1 MSETGRDLG
10 ILYDGPHHGGVFDLR
25 GPLEVP
31 PLTAAEMQALGAY
44 QRRADLERSS
54 IYRRLTPRIRQ
65 LTGALAHEPAD
76 DAPRV
81 PDHPFVRVLSWNI
94 ERGTRLPGVKE
105 LLAEHPLAREADI
118 ILLNE
123 VDRGLA
129 RSGNRDVC
137 LELARH
143 LRLHMVFG
151 NGYLALA
158 PGPLPEGQ
166 MESTNQ
172 VGMHGNAILSRHPM
186 LQAECFSVPVTSD
199 RHDCPD
205 RRLGHKKGLWA
216 RVLTPAGP
224 LAVASIH
231 LDSNTSPERR
241 GWQMQGV
248 LRHLQRRGVTE
259 RILLGGDL
267 NTSTFDFS
275 SMAALVRDVAGKL
288 VKGGPR
294 GIMDDCR
301 HPERRH
307 ERPLFDALE
316 ASGFTWRELNPQTV
330 ETCRFEVEELE
341 DACAVMSFPP
351 APVIRA
357 IAWYLRHLGGVA
369 PFKLDWFAGRGLRP
383 VGEPAVLHRPTFDGH
398 RVSDHDPVLVDVAW

>member
-1 MSETGRDLG
+1 MSQRDLG
-10 ILYDGPHHGGVFDLR
+10 ILYDGPTHRRVVDLS

-31 PLTAAEMQALGAY
+31 PLTATEMRALGAY
-44 QRRADLERSS
+44 QRRVDLERSS
-54 IYRRLTPRIRQ
+54 IYRRLKPRIRQ
-65 LTGALAHEPAD
+65 LTGALAYQPAQD
-76 DAPRV
+76 PPRV
-81 PDHPFVRVLSWNI
+81 PDHPFVRVVSWNI
-94 ERGTRLPGVKE
+94 ERGTRLPGVTA
-105 LLAEHPLAREADI
+105 LFAEHPEARDADI

-137 LELARH
+137 LELAR
-143 LRLHMVFG
+143 RLDMHMLFG

-158 PGPLPEGQ
+158 PWPLPQGQ
-166 MESTNQ
+166 TGETNQ
-172 VGMHGNAILSRHPM
+172 LGMHGNAILSRHPV

-216 RVLTPAGP
+216 RVRTPAGP
-224 LAVASIH
+224 LTVAAIH

-241 GWQMQGV
+241 GWQMRGV
-248 LRHLQRRGVTE
+248 LLHLRRRGVTE

-275 SMAALVRDVAGKL
+275 SMAALVMDVAGKL
-288 VKGGPR
+288 LVGGPL
-294 GIMDDCR
+294 GIMEECR

-316 ASGFTWRELNPQTV
+316 QEGFTWREQNPQAV

-351 APVIRA
+351 APMIRA

-369 PFKLDWFAGRGLRP
+369 PFKLDWFASRGLRP
-383 VGEPAVLHRPTFDGH
+383 VGQPAVIHRPTFNGH